1 MVARDFQSY
10 NFKQSVGFV
19 NAVDVVDAAEEPRS
33 RGGEQDAAKPGEKKE
48 KKIHCPRRYLVEAAQ
63 DAAAAWEESGGA
75 RKSAAAED
83 LAMPLSGT

>member
-1 MVARDFQSY
+1 M
-10 NFKQSVGFV
+10 

-33 RGGEQDAAKPGEKKE
+33 RGGEQDVAKPGK
-48 KKIHCPRRYLVEAAQ
+48 KKIHCPRRYLVEAVQ

-83 LAMPLSGT
+83 LAMPLSGN